1 MESMHHSIPL
11 CRPSFM
17 DVHNQYRWS
26 YVSTLS
32 LLSTYFKNKAL
43 KDTPYGTDERAST
56 KLTYDDEAASDSATT
71 CAAGNE
77 GIQDDENSG
86 KCDYGKYR

>member
-17 DVHNQYRWS
+17 D
-26 YVSTLS
+26 
-32 LLSTYFKNKAL
+32 AL